1 MIDKSPTITIQGAK
15 CCCGG
20 THQTLRKTRR
30 DPSWGSVLGEH
41 FQEKDMLTAEQQLPS
56 RGLGTAELWHWEAQG
71 AARSSRTG
79 DRILPQ
85 AVAADR

>member
-1 MIDKSPTITIQGAK
+1 MGQCLS
-15 CCCGG
+15 
-20 THQTLRKTRR
+20 
-30 DPSWGSVLGEH
+30 EH

-85 AVAADR
+85 AVAADRQAPDFGGFSEMVRSLFSQ